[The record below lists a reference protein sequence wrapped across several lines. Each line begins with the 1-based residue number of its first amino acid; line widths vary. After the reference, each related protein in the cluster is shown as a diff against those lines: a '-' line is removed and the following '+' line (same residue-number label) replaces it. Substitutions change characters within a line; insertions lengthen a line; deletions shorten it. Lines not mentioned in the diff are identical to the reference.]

1 MPRSTRNSRD
11 TQVATASTGPV
22 SAGPDTPPDEPR
34 RSARSG
40 HARVSFDDEQAD
52 TRAAEAPKKTPK
64 QVRRK
69 QPKAK
74 QVDPKIAKQLEA
86 MTKKQQKELEAI
98 QKKREDLKQLKKQKA
113 EE

>member
-1 MPRSTRNSRD
+1 MRPVYEYGGVAMPRSTRNSRD
-11 TQVATASTGPV
+11 TQVATASAGPV

-64 QVRRK
+64 QARG
-69 QPKAK
+69 
-74 QVDPKIAKQLEA
+74 KQLEA
-86 MTKKQQKELEAI
+86 MAKKQQKELEAI
-98 QKKREDLKQLKKQKA
+98 
-113 EE
+113 